1 MAIDTT
7 SPKSNKLTLV
17 ITGLAVVLV
26 LVVYFVGFSARYV
39 HANGGRNMF
48 NEPAPMVGVSGQKYR
63 YLMIGTKVYPTGKT
77 RDDEVEVTVAKDGAV
92 VFIDKEFLTW
102 VPMAEKEWRH
112 DPRVDELNR
121 RSFGF

>member
-1 MAIDTT
+1 MASDATN
-7 SPKSNKLTLV
+7 PKNYTLTLTIV
-17 ITGLAVVLV
+17 GLVSAL
-26 LVVYFVGFSARYV
+26 LLIVYFVGFSARYV
-39 HANGGRNMF
+39 HANGGLNMF

-63 YLMIGTKVYPTGKT
+63 YLMIGTKVYPTGNT
-77 RDDEVEVTVAKDGAV
+77 RGDEVEVTVAKDGAV
-92 VFIDKEFLTW
+92 VFIDKEYLTW